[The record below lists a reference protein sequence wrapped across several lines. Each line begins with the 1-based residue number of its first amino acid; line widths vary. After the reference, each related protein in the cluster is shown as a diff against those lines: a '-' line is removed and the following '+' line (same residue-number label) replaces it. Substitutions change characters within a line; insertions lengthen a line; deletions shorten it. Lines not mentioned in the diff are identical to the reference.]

1 VWLRTECAVS
11 NQDRSTL
18 DLVMHPWA
26 IWAIGCGQLV
36 NWGVLFFAFS
46 VLLVPLQVA
55 FAAPRWLIA
64 GAFSLGL
71 LVSAIAAPAV
81 GRLADRGQ
89 GPAVMQAGGLLAA
102 GLLILWALVPTI
114 WMTYLVWAALGLCM
128 ASILYEPVFAIVGRA
143 FADPEGRLR
152 AIATVTVMGGLAST
166 AFLPGTS
173 ALVSRLGWRG
183 AVVALAVIIAVTTVI
198 VSRFAF
204 RDLAWSAQTIRDAI
218 TGSTGADRDS
228 EPLHGV
234 GRLVVLFAMS
244 IIVNSAVSSNLVA
257 SLIDRGLAPT
267 LAATVAGSF
276 GIMQLPGRLLLSN
289 ARITPR
295 PVPLLLVSFALQIA
309 GLLALVVHGT
319 VAMWVGVIVF
329 AGGTG
334 LTTLARP
341 YLVLHEYG
349 PERAGYANG
358 VIARGQQVARAVG
371 PVSAAAVGA
380 AAGYGAVFAALAVLL
395 AAAMVLLF
403 KGSQR

>member
-1 VWLRTECAVS
+1 
-11 NQDRSTL
+11 
-18 DLVMHPWA
+18 MHPRA

-46 VLLVPLQVA
+46 VLLVPLQAA
-55 FAAPRWLIA
+55 FDAPRWLIA

-102 GLLILWALVPTI
+102 GLLIVWAMVPTI

-143 FADPEGRLR
+143 FADSEGRLR
-152 AIATVTVMGGLAST
+152 AIATVTVVGGLAST

-173 ALVSRLGWRG
+173 ALVTRLGWRG
-183 AVVALAVIIAVTTVI
+183 AVVALAAIIAVTTVI
-198 VSRFAF
+198 VGQFAF

-218 TGSTGADRDS
+218 AGTAGASRDS
-228 EPLHGV
+228 EPLQGLNP
-234 GRLVVLFAMS
+234 LVVLFAMS
-244 IIVNSAVSSNLVA
+244 IVVNSAVSSNLVA

-267 LAATVAGSF
+267 FAATVAGSF

-289 ARITPR
+289 ARVTPP

-319 VAMWVGVIVF
+319 VAMWLGVIVF

-341 YLVLHEYG
+341 YLVLHRYG

-358 VIARGQQVARAVG
+358 VIARAQQVARAFG
-371 PVSAAAVGA
+371 PVAAA
-380 AAGYGAVFAALAVLL
+380 AAGSALGYTTVYASLAALLV
-395 AAAMVLLF
+395 AAMFLTRGQAV
-403 KGSQR
+403 SSAT